1 MEKQEVSKRIQVY
14 LPAELASQVEQLAK
28 AEHMTLSS
36 CCTTI
41 IGDAVQEMNEDS
53 PSAVDPTDDGPD
65 EAVHIHL
72 YRKEAALL
80 KKKADELQ
88 ITPTQWV
95 RHTVLHKDLN
105 IYHIKLDDLEELVDL
120 LGRNTEAIEGIVAVC
135 REDHSVSKQDI
146 ELIKELMETIRTQ
159 FITQFYMTL
168 NKRDKEKE
176 RRIKKSLE

>member
-14 LPAELASQVEQLAK
+14 LPAELARQVEQLAK

-80 KKKADELQ
+80 KRK
-88 ITPTQWV
+88 PTNCKSP
-95 RHTVLHKDLN
+95 RHSGCAT
-105 IYHIKLDDLEELVDL
+105 
-120 LGRNTEAIEGIVAVC
+120 RF
-135 REDHSVSKQDI
+135 S
-146 ELIKELMETIRTQ
+146 IRIST
-159 FITQFYMTL
+159 FIISSWMT
-168 NKRDKEKE
+168 
-176 RRIKKSLE
+176 